1 MCFRLNRCF
10 VIHVIF
16 NAAKDEDNSIES
28 GSNPRQRGESPPI
41 KRQKT
46 GASRVAAK
54 EPIDVFNHAQP
65 TSFFLTKVH
74 GISNDYNG
82 TYTMSLKGTIT
93 IPVKS
98 KI

>member
-1 MCFRLNRCF
+1 MFCYTCGF
-10 VIHVIF
+10 F
-16 NAAKDEDNSIES
+16 NVAKDGDNSIES

-46 GASRVAAK
+46 GTSRVAAK

-65 TSFFLTKVH
+65 TSFFLTKVN

-82 TYTMSLKGTIT
+82 TYTMSLKGTCTIT
-93 IPVKS
+93 VPVKS